1 METLPELKQIL
12 GAMLFVARQPLALEE
27 IRRVLERVGEE
38 EGGIAR
44 DFARVGP
51 PEISRALDEL
61 RADLERAK
69 TGLHLAEVAHGYRL
83 ENDACCGLWLRCL
96 LDKSKPARL
105 SRPALETLAIIA
117 YRQPCVRSEI
127 EAVRGVAVD
136 QILRNLMEMQLI
148 RVTGRSTLPGRPWQ
162 YGTTQLFLEHF
173 GLKSLD
179 DLPGID
185 ELRRLEAEQL
195 RRRDTPTEPTVEP
208 AGEGG
213 PVASTAAEDGE
224 EMPGG
229 GTPALAADAGEDTAG
244 IDVIEDDAA
253 DDDDE
258 EDDGGDE
265 EEEEQ
270 DGNGGAGAKDT
281 GGPR

>member
-12 GAMLFVARQPLALEE
+12 GAMLFVARQPLAPEE
-27 IRRVLERVGEE
+27 IRRVLEKVGAE
-38 EGGIAR
+38 EGGVAR

-51 PEISRALDEL
+51 PEIGRALDEL
-61 RADLERAK
+61 RADLARAK

-96 LDKSKPARL
+96 LDRSKPARL

-195 RRRDTPTEPTVEP
+195 RRRGAPGEPTVEP
-208 AGEGG
+208 AGA
-213 PVASTAAEDGE
+213 VASAAAEDG
-224 EMPGG
+224 
-229 GTPALAADAGEDTAG
+229 GEATAG
-244 IDVIEDDAA
+244 DDVIEDTAVTAVEDEDDAA
-253 DDDDE
+253 G
-258 EDDGGDE
+258 EDGDDE
-265 EEEEQ
+265 EEEQE
-270 DGNGGAGAKDT
+270 DRGGAGEDDT
-281 GGPR
+281 GGAR